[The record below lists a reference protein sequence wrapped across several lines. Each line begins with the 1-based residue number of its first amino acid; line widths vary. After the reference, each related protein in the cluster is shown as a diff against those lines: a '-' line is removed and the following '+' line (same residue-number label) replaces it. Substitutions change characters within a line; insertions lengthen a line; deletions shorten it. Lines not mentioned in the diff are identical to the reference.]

1 VQDLLL
7 EVDAE
12 LVGLEE
18 VLSLLYDEIDEG
30 Q

>member
-18 VLSLLYDEIDEG
+18 VLSLLNDEIDEG